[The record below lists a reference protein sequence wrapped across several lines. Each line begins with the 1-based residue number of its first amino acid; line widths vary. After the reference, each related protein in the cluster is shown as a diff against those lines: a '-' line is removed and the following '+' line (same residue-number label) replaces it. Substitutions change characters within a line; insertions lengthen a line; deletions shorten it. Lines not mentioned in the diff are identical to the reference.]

1 MVSVAAHP
9 TRVLHVV
16 ATDQRRG
23 AEVFASDLI
32 GSLDATIEQEVVVLR
47 PSTAGA
53 TVSFAAPVRRAPL
66 GPFLRARSPLVV
78 AAAVRRWRPDVV
90 LAHGG
95 EPLRAAVLAPGRR
108 PPLVYRRIGNAPAAA
123 RRPERRRWHRSLMRR
138 ADAVVA
144 VAEAVRQ
151 ETLALFDV
159 DPTRI
164 VTIPNG
170 VDPSRVQG
178 GDRSEARS
186 DLGLADDA
194 LVVLSLGSL
203 SWEKDPLAAL
213 EASARSRAAD
223 ESVLHLFVGTGPL
236 REVLEERARHEGAVH
251 VYSSTADVAG
261 LLAAADLLLF
271 TSRADGM
278 EGMPATIIEA
288 GLAGLPTVAVDVA
301 GVGEVIE
308 HDKTGLLVARV
319 GDIGG
324 ALAELLGDP
333 ARLSTLG
340 AAARR
345 HCESQFTMDAVA
357 PRYADLL
364 NRVAGR

>member
-1 MVSVAAHP
+1 M
-9 TRVLHVV
+9 LHVV

-23 AEVFASDLI
+23 AEVFASDLVR
-32 GSLDATIEQEVVVLR
+32 SLDATTEQEVVVLR

-53 TVSFAAPVRRAPL
+53 TVSFAPPIQTAPL
-66 GPFLRARSPLVV
+66 GPFLRTPSPLVV
-78 AAAVRRWRPDVV
+78 AAAVRRWRPDVL

-108 PPLVYRRIGNAPAAA
+108 PPLVYRRIGGAPAAM
-123 RRPERRRWHRSLMRR
+123 RRPARRRWHRSLIRR

-144 VAEAVRQ
+144 VAEAIRQ
-151 ETLALFDV
+151 ETLALFDL
-159 DPTRI
+159 DPTRV

-186 DLGLADDA
+186 DLGLAHDA

-213 EASARSRAAD
+213 EASARARAAD
-223 ESVLHLFVGTGPL
+223 DSVLHLFVGSGPL
-236 REVLEERARHEGAVH
+236 CKVLEERASHERAVR
-251 VYSSTADVAG
+251 VLPSTAEVAG
-261 LLAAADLLLF
+261 VLAAADLLLF
-271 TSRADGM
+271 TSRPDGM

-288 GLAGLPTVAVDVA
+288 GLAGRATVAVDVA

-308 HDKTGLLVARV
+308 HDETGLLVAHASDV
-319 GDIGG
+319 GG

-333 ARLSTLG
+333 ARLGALG

-345 HCESQFTMDAVA
+345 RCESQFTIDAVA
-357 PRYADLL
+357 PRYGELL